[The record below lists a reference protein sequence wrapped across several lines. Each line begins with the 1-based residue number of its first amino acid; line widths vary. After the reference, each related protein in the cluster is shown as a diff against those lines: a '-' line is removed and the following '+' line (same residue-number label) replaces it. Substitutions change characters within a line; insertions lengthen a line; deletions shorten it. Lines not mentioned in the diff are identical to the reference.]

1 MDEPASEEPAV
12 PSEPSRESVVHV
24 PVPDKVAEGAGGF
37 KADWSFDLVAGQAW
51 SAHVHVIPQG
61 QLVPAHQHPENDEL
75 VFVASGSGEWVSH
88 HWEEAGLVRSEPGVH
103 GAGVRSPSW
112 RLAAGDAVVSPSG
125 AVHSVRNRE
134 EAPLATVV
142 LQRPEFGQN
151 WYVVPGEVRSERR
164 SRAFLPPGRSVDLL
178 SLAEAGAQRPA
189 DPVFEGWTVDWHE
202 VGTEPSDVPAGE
214 AELLYMVSRGGG
226 SLAFEEHSLPLQPGA
241 FVKMPPG
248 LQHRL
253 VPAADGL
260 ELLRVRIPR
269 TEEAPSAVP

>member
-1 MDEPASEEPAV
+1 
-12 PSEPSRESVVHV
+12 
-24 PVPDKVAEGAGGF
+24 VPDKVAEGSGSF

-75 VFVASGSGEWVSH
+75 VFVASGAGEWASH
-88 HWEEAGLVRSEPGVH
+88 HWEEAGAG

-125 AVHSVRNRE
+125 SVHSVRNHD

-151 WYVVPGEVRSERR
+151 WYVVPAEVRSERR
-164 SRAFLPPGRSVDLL
+164 SRTFLPEGRSAELL
-178 SLAEAGAQRPA
+178 SPGSAGSERPA
-189 DPVFEGWTVDWHE
+189 DPAFEGWTVDWHQA
-202 VGTEPSDVPAGE
+202 GAEPAEVPAGA
-214 AELLYMVSRGGG
+214 AELLYMVSRGAG
-226 SLAFEEHSLPLQPGA
+226 SLAFEEHSLPLQPGT

-253 VPAADGL
+253 VPAAEGL

-269 TEEAPSAVP
+269 GEEAPSVAP